1 MNFRK
6 GRGREELEINLIPLI
21 DVLLVIL
28 IFLMVSTTYSKT
40 AGLDITLPSA
50 DAPAAEQADREIN
63 VMITARGEILV
74 ESSAGA
80 GGRCRPA
87 AQRAERRRVRQAG
100 SRGHHFVGP
109 RGAAAVFDRRDAG
122 SAAGR
127 HRRHFLRHPGGRCGR
142 QMSAARA
149 LPDLWRRRGVMAWL
163 LWPLS
168 LLYRLVATLRRQLF
182 SLGVM
187 RSDRLP
193 VPVVVVG
200 NIIAG
205 GAGKTPL
212 TLYLARQLRDRA
224 PAAHRLARLR
234 RKRRRRTCGCDG

>member
-74 ESSAGA
+74 NRQPVPAGDADRLRSALTD
-80 GGRCRPA
+80 A
-87 AQRAERRRVRQAG
+87 AVRQAG

-122 SAAGR
+122 CAAGR

-212 TLYLARQLRDRA
+212 TLYLARRTSRTRP
-224 PAAHRLARLR
+224 PAAHRLPRLR
-234 RKRRRRTCGCDG
+234 RKRRRRT